1 MKLTVENLCKKIKD
15 RVILDNIN
23 LNLESGNVYGFVG
36 RNGSGKTMLFRAVS
50 GLINIDSGKVMLDE
64 KELHKDMQVLP
75 DMGII
80 LENAGLY
87 SEFTGRKNL
96 QILADI
102 RKKIT
107 PEEVDKAIEK
117 VGLDPS
123 DRRTYRKYSLG
134 MKQRIILAQAIMEHP
149 SILFLD
155 EPTTYLDIRY
165 QLDILRL
172 VKKLNREYGITIVMV
187 LHEINQAIHFS
198 DEVIGLKDGKVLV
211 QGDPKD
217 VITTESISELY
228 DVHLNVADIDGQ
240 KFVLTV

>member
-107 PEEVDKAIEK
+107 PEEVDKAIER
-117 VGLDPS
+117 VGLDPG
-123 DRRTYRKYSLG
+123 DKRTYRKYSLG
-134 MKQRIILAQAIMEHP
+134 MKQRIVLAQAIMEHP

-155 EPTTYLDIRY
+155 EPTNALDEDGVNRIRRIVAEEKERGSIV
-165 QLDILRL
+165 LLASHNKEDIEMLADK
-172 VKKLNREYGITIVMV
+172 VYYMV
-187 LHEINQAIHFS
+187 
-198 DEVIGLKDGKVLV
+198 DGR
-211 QGDPKD
+211 
-217 VITTESISELY
+217 IR
-228 DVHLNVADIDGQ
+228 
-240 KFVLTV
+240 

>member
-15 RVILDNIN
+15 KVILDNIN

-96 QILADI
+96 QILAGI

-107 PEEVDKAIEK
+107 PEEVDKAIER
-117 VGLDPS
+117 VGLDP
-123 DRRTYRKYSLG
+123 DDKRTYRKYSLG
-134 MKQRIILAQAIMEHP
+134 MKQRIVLAQAIMEHP

-155 EPTTYLDIRY
+155 EPTNALDEDGVNRIRRIVAEEKERGSIV
-165 QLDILRL
+165 LLASHNKEDIEMLADK
-172 VKKLNREYGITIVMV
+172 VYYMV
-187 LHEINQAIHFS
+187 
-198 DEVIGLKDGKVLV
+198 DGR
-211 QGDPKD
+211 
-217 VITTESISELY
+217 IR
-228 DVHLNVADIDGQ
+228 
-240 KFVLTV
+240 

>member
-50 GLINIDSGKVMLDE
+50 GLINIDSGK
-64 KELHKDMQVLP
+64 DMQVLP

-107 PEEVDKAIEK
+107 PEEVDKAIER
-117 VGLDPS
+117 VGLDPG
-123 DRRTYRKYSLG
+123 DKRTYRKYSLG

-155 EPTTYLDIRY
+155 EPTNALDE
-165 QLDILRL
+165 DG
-172 VKKLNREYGITIVMV
+172 VKKIRNIVAEEKERGSIVLLASHNKEDIEMLADKVYYMV
-187 LHEINQAIHFS
+187 
-198 DEVIGLKDGKVLV
+198 DGRIRDKGVE
-211 QGDPKD
+211 D
-217 VITTESISELY
+217 
-228 DVHLNVADIDGQ
+228 
-240 KFVLTV
+240 

>member
-15 RVILDNIN
+15 KVILDNIN

-107 PEEVDKAIEK
+107 PEEVDKAIER
-117 VGLDPS
+117 VGLDP
-123 DRRTYRKYSLG
+123 DDKRTYRKYSLG
-134 MKQRIILAQAIMEHP
+134 MKQRIVLAQAIMEHP

-155 EPTTYLDIRY
+155 EPTNALDEDGVNRIRRIVAEEKERGSIV
-165 QLDILRL
+165 LLASHNKEDIEMLADK
-172 VKKLNREYGITIVMV
+172 VYYMV
-187 LHEINQAIHFS
+187 
-198 DEVIGLKDGKVLV
+198 DGR
-211 QGDPKD
+211 
-217 VITTESISELY
+217 IR
-228 DVHLNVADIDGQ
+228 
-240 KFVLTV
+240 

>member
-1 MKLTVENLCKKIKD
+1 MKLTVVNLCKKIKD

-107 PEEVDKAIEK
+107 PEEVDKAIER
-117 VGLDPS
+117 VGLDPG
-123 DRRTYRKYSLG
+123 DKRTYRKYSLG
-134 MKQRIILAQAIMEHP
+134 MKQRIVLAQAIMEHP
-149 SILFLD
+149 SILFWMS
-155 EPTTYLDIRY
+155 
-165 QLDILRL
+165 RL
-172 VKKLNREYGITIVMV
+172 MPLMKT
-187 LHEINQAIHFS
+187 A
-198 DEVIGLKDGKVLV
+198 
-211 QGDPKD
+211 
-217 VITTESISELY
+217 
-228 DVHLNVADIDGQ
+228 
-240 KFVLTV
+240 

>member
-1 MKLTVENLCKKIKD
+1 MEP
-15 RVILDNIN
+15 
-23 LNLESGNVYGFVG
+23 ESGNVYGFVG

-87 SEFTGRKNL
+87 SEFTGKKNL

-107 PEEVDKAIEK
+107 PEEVDKAIER

-149 SILFLD
+149 SILFGCLVFSLTA
-155 EPTTYLDIRY
+155 PLYIWT
-165 QLDILRL
+165 IL
-172 VKKLNREYGITIVMV
+172 
-187 LHEINQAIHFS
+187 
-198 DEVIGLKDGKVLV
+198 
-211 QGDPKD
+211 
-217 VITTESISELY
+217 
-228 DVHLNVADIDGQ
+228 
-240 KFVLTV
+240 

>member
-107 PEEVDKAIEK
+107 PEEVDKAIER
-117 VGLDPS
+117 VGLDPN
-123 DRRTYRKYSLG
+123 DKRTYRKYSLG

-155 EPTTYLDIRY
+155 EPTNALDEDGEKKIRNIVAEEKERGSIV
-165 QLDILRL
+165 LLASHNKEDIEMLADK
-172 VKKLNREYGITIVMV
+172 VYYMV
-187 LHEINQAIHFS
+187 
-198 DEVIGLKDGKVLV
+198 DGRIRDKGVE
-211 QGDPKD
+211 D
-217 VITTESISELY
+217 
-228 DVHLNVADIDGQ
+228 
-240 KFVLTV
+240 

>member
-107 PEEVDKAIEK
+107 PEEVDKAIER
-117 VGLDPS
+117 VGLDP
-123 DRRTYRKYSLG
+123 DDKRTYRKYSLG
-134 MKQRIILAQAIMEHP
+134 MKQRIVLAQAIMEHP

-155 EPTTYLDIRY
+155 EPTNALDEDGVNRIRRIVAEEKERGSIV
-165 QLDILRL
+165 LLASHNKEDIEMLADK
-172 VKKLNREYGITIVMV
+172 VYYMV
-187 LHEINQAIHFS
+187 
-198 DEVIGLKDGKVLV
+198 DGR
-211 QGDPKD
+211 
-217 VITTESISELY
+217 IR
-228 DVHLNVADIDGQ
+228 
-240 KFVLTV
+240 

>member
-96 QILADI
+96 QILAGI
-102 RKKIT
+102 RKKNT
-107 PEEVDKAIEK
+107 PQEVDKAIER
-117 VGLDPS
+117 VGLDPN
-123 DRRTYRKYSLG
+123 DKRTYRKYSLG

-155 EPTTYLDIRY
+155 EPTNALDEDGVNRIRRIVAEEKERGSIV
-165 QLDILRL
+165 LLASHNKEDIEMLADK
-172 VKKLNREYGITIVMV
+172 VYYMV
-187 LHEINQAIHFS
+187 
-198 DEVIGLKDGKVLV
+198 DGRIRDKGVE
-211 QGDPKD
+211 D
-217 VITTESISELY
+217 
-228 DVHLNVADIDGQ
+228 
-240 KFVLTV
+240 

>member
-1 MKLTVENLCKKIKD
+1 MKLTVVNLCKKIKD

-23 LNLESGNVYGFVG
+23 LNLESGNVYGFVE

-117 VGLDPS
+117 VGLDPN
-123 DRRTYRKYSLG
+123 DKRTYRKYSLG
-134 MKQRIILAQAIMEHP
+134 MKQRIVLAQAIMEHP

-155 EPTTYLDIRY
+155 EPTNALMKT
-165 QLDILRL
+165 
-172 VKKLNREYGITIVMV
+172 
-187 LHEINQAIHFS
+187 A
-198 DEVIGLKDGKVLV
+198 
-211 QGDPKD
+211 
-217 VITTESISELY
+217 
-228 DVHLNVADIDGQ
+228 
-240 KFVLTV
+240 

>member
-107 PEEVDKAIEK
+107 PEEVDKAIER
-117 VGLDPS
+117 VGLDPG
-123 DRRTYRKYSLG
+123 DKRTYRKYSLG

-155 EPTTYLDIRY
+155 EPTNALDEDGVNRIRRIVAEEKERGSIV
-165 QLDILRL
+165 LLASHNKEDIEMLADK
-172 VKKLNREYGITIVMV
+172 VYYMV
-187 LHEINQAIHFS
+187 
-198 DEVIGLKDGKVLV
+198 DGR
-211 QGDPKD
+211 
-217 VITTESISELY
+217 IR
-228 DVHLNVADIDGQ
+228 
-240 KFVLTV
+240 

>member
-1 MKLTVENLCKKIKD
+1 MKSNTIMSYSRMIDGIVCSTPKDNNENYIEVLNKD

-96 QILADI
+96 QLLAGI

-107 PEEVDKAIEK
+107 PEEVDKAIER
-117 VGLDPS
+117 VGLDPG
-123 DRRTYRKYSLG
+123 DKRTYRKYSLG

-155 EPTTYLDIRY
+155 EPTNALDE
-165 QLDILRL
+165 DG
-172 VKKLNREYGITIVMV
+172 VKKIRNIVAEEKERGSIVLLASHNKEDIEMLADKVYYMV
-187 LHEINQAIHFS
+187 
-198 DEVIGLKDGKVLV
+198 DGRIRDKGVE
-211 QGDPKD
+211 D
-217 VITTESISELY
+217 
-228 DVHLNVADIDGQ
+228 
-240 KFVLTV
+240 

>member
-96 QILADI
+96 QILAGI

-107 PEEVDKAIEK
+107 PEEVDKAIER
-117 VGLDPS
+117 VGLDP
-123 DRRTYRKYSLG
+123 DDKRTYRKYSLG
-134 MKQRIILAQAIMEHP
+134 MKQRIVLAQAIMEHP

-155 EPTTYLDIRY
+155 EPTNALDEDGVNRIRRIVAEEKERGSIV
-165 QLDILRL
+165 LLASHNKEDIEMLADK
-172 VKKLNREYGITIVMV
+172 VYYMV
-187 LHEINQAIHFS
+187 
-198 DEVIGLKDGKVLV
+198 DGR
-211 QGDPKD
+211 
-217 VITTESISELY
+217 IR
-228 DVHLNVADIDGQ
+228 
-240 KFVLTV
+240 